1 MKIRAGFNIYARR
14 AGWRVALC
22 LSSVARRQRGSEA
35 LDRAIMRSSKLIEG
49 KAIEPQQPE

>member
-1 MKIRAGFNIYARR
+1 MKISAGFNIYARR
-14 AGWRVALC
+14 AGWRAALC
-22 LSSVARRQRGSEA
+22 LSSVGQRGSEA